1 MTFDKISLTF
11 FDVLSY
17 LLPGYILLFALSVIE
32 SSFFGTSLLA
42 FSHLESGWFFSS
54 VVAYFLGQTCHRLG
68 SKIKSLR
75 PNWFENHEQRLIRPV
90 YYYIR
95 SLLAEMHP
103 IEFKEEER
111 LHSFETY
118 LMAESYIVA
127 SGKNAE
133 LDSLLT
139 REGFHKTSMVAFGF
153 TTIAFFSTLFVGG
166 TRIQVNPTAYTD
178 LGLIGTL
185 ICLSVLLIMTISFWQ
200 GFVFYNRLKINNILM
215 LAMTLRSLDKE
226 KLKK

>member
-1 MTFDKISLTF
+1 MTFDKITLTL

-17 LLPGYILLFALSVIE
+17 LLPGFVLLFTFSVIE
-32 SSFFGTSLLA
+32 STFFDTGLLA
-42 FSHLESGWFFSS
+42 FSNLESGWLLFS
-54 VVAYFLGQTCHRLG
+54 VVAYFLGQTCHRIG
-68 SKIKSLR
+68 SAIKKLKPS
-75 PNWFENHEQRLIRPV
+75 WFENQKQRLARPL

-95 SLLAEMHP
+95 GLLAEMHP
-103 IEFKEEER
+103 IEFKEGER

-118 LMAESYIVA
+118 LIAESYVVA

-139 REGFHKTSMVAFGF
+139 REGFHKTSMVAFGL
-153 TTIAFFSTLFVGG
+153 TSIAFFSALFVGG
-166 TRIQVNPTAYTD
+166 VRIQVNPTAYTD

-185 ICLSVLLIMTISFWQ
+185 FSLILLLVMTTTFWQ

-215 LAMTLRSLDKE
+215 LAMTLRGLDKE
-226 KLKK
+226 RLEK